1 MRHHHHAASMLLAA
15 SAAVAL
21 AGCGLSDPYTA
32 KQPSS
37 SVTSS
42 TSTTTTPS
50 ITTTNADPA
59 PEQGGTIPPGARA
72 TQSQLATGASQP
84 TPQSA
89 LEHYARLYINWSAR
103 TVADDQRN
111 LAAISVDQARAQAL
125 QAAARYAQDQT
136 LRQSGV
142 ANSGHVVAITSSIVT
157 PGQWVLVTSEQTTG
171 KGDYA
176 GLPPTLHVTYAQVT
190 RTSMGWVVSEW
201 APQN

>member
-1 MRHHHHAASMLLAA
+1 MMGYRSAASIVLAV

-21 AGCGLSDPYTA
+21 AGCGLSDPYSA

-42 TSTTTTPS
+42 TSTSTTQSTTTS
-50 ITTTNADPA
+50 NADPA
-59 PEQGGTIPPGARA
+59 PEQGGTIPAGART
-72 TQSQLATGASQP
+72 TQSQLATGAAQP

-89 LEHYARLYINWSAR
+89 LEQYARLYVNWSAQ
-103 TVADDQRN
+103 TVAADQRD

-125 QAAARYAQDQT
+125 QAATSYAHDQT
-136 LRQSGV
+136 LQQSGV
-142 ANSGHVVAITSSIVT
+142 ANSGHLVAITSSIVT
-157 PGQWVLVTSEQTTG
+157 PGQWILVTSEQTTG
-171 KGDYA
+171 TGDYA

-190 RTSMGWVVSEW
+190 RASSGWVVSEW

>member
-1 MRHHHHAASMLLAA
+1 MRRRHAPSILLAA

-21 AGCGLSDPYTA
+21 AGCGLSDPYTP

-37 SVTSS
+37 SVPNSTSS
-42 TSTTTTPS
+42 STTQST
-50 ITTTNADPA
+50 TTTNADPA
-59 PEQGGTIPPGARA
+59 PERGGAIPPGARA
-72 TQSQLATGASQP
+72 TQSQLATGAAQP

-89 LEHYARLYINWSAR
+89 LEQYARLYVNWSAR
-103 TVADDQRN
+103 TVAADQRE
-111 LAAISVDQARAQAL
+111 LAAISVEQARAQAL
-125 QAAARYAQDQT
+125 QAATSYAHDQT
-136 LRQSGV
+136 LQQSGV
-142 ANSGHVVAITSSIVT
+142 ANSGHLVAITSSITT

-190 RTSMGWVVSEW
+190 RASSGRVVSEW

>member
-1 MRHHHHAASMLLAA
+1 MRHRHAHSILLAA

-32 KQPSS
+32 KEPSS
-37 SVTSS
+37 SVPNSTS
-42 TSTTTTPS
+42 TSTTQS

-59 PEQGGTIPPGARA
+59 PERGGAIPPGARA
-72 TQSQLATGASQP
+72 TQSQLATGAGQP

-89 LEHYARLYINWSAR
+89 LEQYARLYVNWSAR
-103 TVADDQRN
+103 TVADDQRD
-111 LAAISVDQARAQAL
+111 LAAISVDQARAQAQ
-125 QAAARYAQDQT
+125 QAAASYAHDQT
-136 LRQSGV
+136 LQQSGV
-142 ANSGHVVAITSSIVT
+142 ANSGHLVAITSSITT

-190 RTSMGWVVSEW
+190 RASSGWVVSEW

>member
-1 MRHHHHAASMLLAA
+1 MRHRHGPSILLAA
-15 SAAVAL
+15 SAVVAL

-37 SVTSS
+37 SVPNS
-42 TSTTTTPS
+42 TSTSTAPS
-50 ITTTNADPA
+50 TTTTNADPA
-59 PEQGGTIPPGARA
+59 PERGGTITAGARA
-72 TQSQLATGASQP
+72 TQTQLATGAGQP

-89 LEHYARLYINWSAR
+89 LEHYARLYVNWSAR
-103 TVADDQRN
+103 TVAADQRE

-136 LRQSGV
+136 LQQSGV
-142 ANSGHVVAITSSIVT
+142 ANSGHVVAITSSVTT

-190 RTSMGWVVSEW
+190 STSTGWVVSEW